1 MVGVVTSVGAERGLP
16 ELINRGYQVLFRPNE
31 SNHCPGCGRAQW
43 YVGRV
48 TAECVFCATALPL
61 AESHWG
67 ESGTS
72 ARRAAPVH
80 SAIEAVEAID
90 WAERRRHE
98 RVAAQGRVLQL
109 LVDGSPQAFAVHN
122 LSSGGAMVG
131 SPAELVVAKSVELI
145 APDGELVPT
154 TVRWFGNDLT
164 GLQFARPVDLSAS
177 PKPND

>member
-16 ELINRGYQVLFRPNE
+16 ELTNRGYQVLFRPNE
-31 SNHCPGCGRAQW
+31 SNHCPGCGRTQW

-48 TAECVFCATALPL
+48 TAECFFCGTALPL

-67 ESGTS
+67 ESGAS
-72 ARRAAPVH
+72 ARKAAPV
-80 SAIEAVEAID
+80 AVTIEDID
-90 WAERRRHE
+90 WSERRRHE
-98 RVAAQGRVLQL
+98 RVVAQGRVIQL

-145 APDGELVPT
+145 APNGEIVPT

-164 GLQFARPVDLSAS
+164 GLQFDRPVDLDAA
-177 PKPND
+177 PRPND

>member
-1 MVGVVTSVGAERGLP
+1 MVGVVTSIGSERGLP
-16 ELINRGYQVLFRPNE
+16 ELVKRGYQMLFRANE

-43 YVGRV
+43 YVGRI
-48 TAECVFCATALPL
+48 TAECAFCGTALPL

-67 ESGTS
+67 ESGAS

-80 SAIEAVEAID
+80 GAIEAID
-90 WAERRRHE
+90 WSERRAGE
-98 RVAAQGRVLQL
+98 RVVAPGRVLQL

-122 LSSGGAMVG
+122 LSSGGAMIG

-164 GLQFARPVDLSAS
+164 GLQFAKSVDLEA
-177 PKPND
+177 KRRPND